1 MRLWEGTA
9 MLKRSRPGL
18 IIILAA
24 VLSLGLICDAAG
36 EVTGV
41 YELQEN
47 GNLRRLSVN
56 ELKGIGALQFTLY
69 VEEGDFSGSMMGLA
83 DLKGNIA
90 TYQTG
95 GCKFTITFSGNK
107 ALIRNADTQCR
118 DYLKPGV
125 LLDGN
130 YLKKP

>member
-1 MRLWEGTA
+1 
-9 MLKRSRPGL
+9 MLKRRRQWL
-18 IIILAA
+18 IIGGAA
-24 VLSLGLICDAAG
+24 LMVLGHAYAAWAEVSG
-36 EVTGV
+36 E
-41 YELQEN
+41 YEFRQN
-47 GNLRRLSVN
+47 GELRRLSVN
-56 ELKGIGALQFTLY
+56 ELKGIGVLQFTLY
-69 VEEGDFSGSMMGLA
+69 VEKGDFTGSMMGRA
-83 DLKGNIA
+83 ELKGNTA

-125 LLDGN
+125 LLDGD

>member
-1 MRLWEGTA
+1 
-9 MLKRSRPGL
+9 MLKKRPKWWMIVWALTL
-18 IIILAA
+18 ILCLTYAA
-24 VLSLGLICDAAG
+24 AA

-41 YELQEN
+41 YELKEK
-47 GNLRRLSVN
+47 GELRRLSVN
-56 ELKGIGALQFTLY
+56 ELKGIGSLQFILY
-69 VEEGDFSGSMMGLA
+69 VEAGDFTGSMMGLA
-83 DLKGNIA
+83 ELKGNTA